1 MGWERGTTI
10 SKAWDQATTDAAI
23 DAAGYVTAN
32 IGELAGTRAASDRP
46 AKLRDFAKKFVE
58 RAFRGPLTNDE
69 KRLYV
74 DRQFEV
80 AKNADVAIKRVV
92 LLTLKSP
99 RFLYR
104 ELPSERDGFAVASR
118 LSFELWDSMPD
129 EELLKAAAA
138 GKLSSRAEV
147 VRQAERMLGD
157 PRAKVKLRE
166 FLHTWLKIDQPR
178 DVAKDP
184 KRFPG
189 FDQDIVWDLRSSL
202 DLFLDDVVW
211 SERSDLRRLMLD
223 DSIYMNGRLAQ
234 FYGVGLGRDQIA
246 TRSAVLALVPGF
258 FVPPPT
264 DLPFAKVKLDAG
276 KRAGVLTHPTF

>member
-1 MGWERGTTI
+1 M
-10 SKAWDQATTDAAI
+10 
-23 DAAGYVTAN
+23 
-32 IGELAGTRAASDRP
+32 
-46 AKLRDFAKKFVE
+46 
-58 RAFRGPLTNDE
+58 
-69 KRLYV
+69 
-74 DRQFEV
+74 

-129 EELLKAAAA
+129 EELLKAARPA
-138 GKLSSRAEV
+138 SCRTAEV

-189 FDQDIVWDLRSSL
+189 FDQDIVWTFARRSICFSTT
-202 DLFLDDVVW
+202 W
-211 SERSDLRRLMLD
+211 SGRSDRTCD
-223 DSIYMNGRLAQ
+223 DSCSMI
-234 FYGVGLGRDQIA
+234 
-246 TRSAVLALVPGF
+246 RSI
-258 FVPPPT
+258 
-264 DLPFAKVKLDAG
+264 
-276 KRAGVLTHPTF
+276 